1 MTKKTTISPVT
12 LRSFSA
18 LDDLSDAALEE
29 LAKVLI
35 PMSVRCDD
43 IFHQIGNKESYLF
56 LIQSGAISISTEI
69 QGTLKELSILS
80 EYQAF
85 GHSAL
90 FRQSSLSLQCK
101 AIEDST
107 LYVIP
112 RHMHQWALERAEN
125 WAIELHRS
133 LSVQLVQQL
142 RYAMDTLKSSIENP
156 PEDKQ
161 KLLIEMLQLTDFSIP
176 SDVEPI

>member
-1 MTKKTTISPVT
+1 MTKPIQISPIT
-12 LRSFSA
+12 LRSFSE

-35 PMSVRCDD
+35 PMSVRSDEV
-43 IFHQIGNKESYLF
+43 FHKIGNKESYLF

-69 QGTLKELSILS
+69 QGSLQELVILS
-80 EYQAF
+80 EYQMF
-85 GHSAL
+85 GNSAL

-101 AIEDST
+101 AIENSS

-112 RHMHQWALERAEN
+112 RHMHQWALERGER
-125 WAIELHRS
+125 WAIELQRS
-133 LSVQLVQQL
+133 LGVQLVQQL
-142 RYAMDTLKSSIENP
+142 RYAMESLQKNIENP
-156 PEDKQ
+156 PEDKHNFF
-161 KLLIEMLQLTDFSIP
+161 LEMLQLTDFSIP

>member
-1 MTKKTTISPVT
+1 MTEPARISPVM
-12 LRSFSA
+12 LRSFSD

-29 LAKVLI
+29 LVKVLI
-35 PMSVRCDD
+35 PMSVRCDEV
-43 IFHQIGNKESYLF
+43 FHQIGNKESYLF
-56 LIQSGAISISTEI
+56 FIQSGAISISTEI
-69 QGTLKELSILS
+69 QGALQELIILS
-80 EYQAF
+80 EYQTF

-101 AIEDST
+101 AIEDSY

-112 RHMHQWALERAEN
+112 RHMHQWALERGEK
-125 WAIELHRS
+125 WAIELQRS
-133 LSVQLVQQL
+133 LGVQLVQKL
-142 RYAMDTLKSSIENP
+142 RYAMDAIQKNTVHP

-161 KLLIEMLQLTDFSIP
+161 TFFLEILRLTDFSIP